1 MRVSKQDIFLSD
13 CVREFPCLYD
23 EWTREYHQKDVTGNC
38 WKEVANKAGLKNG
51 KIRFVFFQTYFCKKK
66 TICSLVLDL
75 VAKKKFENLRKR

>member
-1 MRVSKQDIFLSD
+1 MRVSEQDIFLSD
-13 CVREFPCLYD
+13 CVREF
-23 EWTREYHQKDVTGNC
+23 